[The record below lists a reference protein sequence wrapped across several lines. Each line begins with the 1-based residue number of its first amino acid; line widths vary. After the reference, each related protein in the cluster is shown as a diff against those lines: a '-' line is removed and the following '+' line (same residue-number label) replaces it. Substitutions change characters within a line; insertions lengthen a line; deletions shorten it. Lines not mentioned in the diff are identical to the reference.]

1 MVGRV
6 PGPEAGHHGRG
17 GAALLEGPR
26 VAGQGL
32 GGPLPL
38 HRGGEGVV
46 QAHLPGV
53 VRGDLELHPPAADGR
68 RQPTVVLQRD
78 EAPRGGRSQGDFDGD
93 ARRVP
98 SEADVAAA
106 QGVRAQGVRGGLR
119 IVREAGSGRVFCLLH
134 NVLRIVREAGSG
146 RVFCLLHNVL

>member
-1 MVGRV
+1 MGRV
-6 PGPEAGHHGRG
+6 LRG
-17 GAALLEGPR
+17 G
-26 VAGQGL
+26 Q
-32 GGPLPL
+32 
-38 HRGGEGVV
+38 GVV

-98 SEADVAAA
+98 SEADGTAA
-106 QGVRAQGVRGGLR
+106 QGVRAQGVRGGLPT
-119 IVREAGSGRVFCLLH
+119 VREAGSGRVFCLLH
-134 NVLRIVREAGSG
+134 NVLRIAAVLLPMYDERCGGSYAPHS
-146 RVFCLLHNVL
+146 RDAKRRFASP